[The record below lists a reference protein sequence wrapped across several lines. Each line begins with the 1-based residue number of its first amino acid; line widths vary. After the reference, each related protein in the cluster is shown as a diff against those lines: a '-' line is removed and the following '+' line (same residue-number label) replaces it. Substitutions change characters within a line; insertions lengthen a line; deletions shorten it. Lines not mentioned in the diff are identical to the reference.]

1 MGVSPDYRLP
11 STACSFSRL
20 ARDLLEMARHQ
31 LGDRY
36 RIEEEIGRGGAARVF
51 RARDRGNTMVALK
64 ILRPELLA
72 SLTAQRFLRE
82 ISVLKKLEHPRIAP
96 LLDYG
101 EADWLVWYVMAYV
114 DGPTLRRYLDK
125 HKQAPLHETLKNS
138 CDVLDAVAH
147 AHSRGIVHRDVKPEN
162 IMLTP
167 QGAMLLDFGI
177 AKAIAEAEEYKVT
190 RSGFTVGSSAYMSP
204 EQAAGQDIDHRA
216 DIYSLGCVLYE
227 CLAGRPPFQHA
238 NEGQVLM
245 MQQRSE
251 AADVRQ
257 YRREVSAPLAK
268 MVSRAL
274 AKDPRDRWQS
284 AQEMKAALL
293 ANLPEAQPVS

>member
-1 MGVSPDYRLP
+1 M
-11 STACSFSRL
+11 
-20 ARDLLEMARHQ
+20 ARDLLAMARQ
-31 LGDRY
+31 LIGDRY
-36 RIEEEIGRGGAARVF
+36 QIEEEIGRGGAARVF
-51 RARDRGNTMVALK
+51 RARNREGNTVALK

-82 ISVLKKLEHPRIAP
+82 ISVLKKLDHPRIAA

-101 EADWLVWYVMAYV
+101 EADWLVWYVMAFV
-114 DGPTLRRYLDK
+114 EGPTLRRYLDK
-125 HKQAPLHETLKNS
+125 HKQAPMRDTLRNS

-177 AKAIAEAEEYKVT
+177 ARAIAESEEYKVT

-227 CLAGRPPFQHA
+227 CLAGKPPFTHP
-238 NEGQVLM
+238 NESQVLM

-251 AADVRQ
+251 AVDVRQ
-257 YRREVSAPLAK
+257 LRPDVSAPLAK
-268 MVSRAL
+268 MVARAL
-274 AKDPRDRWQS
+274 AKNPADRWQT
-284 AQEMKAALL
+284 AVEMRDALRANMPQEAAT
-293 ANLPEAQPVS
+293 A